1 MEKLDVEFEMFRKRV
16 YNLQIR
22 DFYLL
27 LMNRGCDMDTLRVLF
42 SDVDDKLSIK
52 LDGMFYY
59 AQSNMIQEV
68 LERVIK
74 QEKAN
79 ARRDCFKKL
88 FGKGLDIFEVLELIG
103 ISQKDVELIND
114 AAYVWQD
121 MHL

>member
-1 MEKLDVEFEMFRKRV
+1 MKKLDVEFELFRKRV
-16 YNLQIR
+16 YNLQGR

-74 QEKAN
+74 QEKTN
-79 ARRDCFKKL
+79 ARMDCFKRL
-88 FGKGLDIFEVLELIG
+88 YEKGMDVFEVLELLG
-103 ISQKDVELIND
+103 ISQNDIEMINE

>member
-1 MEKLDVEFEMFRKRV
+1 
-16 YNLQIR
+16 
-22 DFYLL
+22 
-27 LMNRGCDMDTLRVLF
+27 MDTLRVLF

-74 QEKAN
+74 QEKTN
-79 ARRDCFKKL
+79 ARMDCFKRL
-88 FGKGLDIFEVLELIG
+88 YEKGMDVFEVLELLG
-103 ISQKDVELIND
+103 ISQNDIEMINE
-114 AAYVWQD
+114 AAYVWKD

>member
-1 MEKLDVEFEMFRKRV
+1 
-16 YNLQIR
+16 
-22 DFYLL
+22 
-27 LMNRGCDMDTLRVLF
+27 MDTLRALF

-59 AQSNMIQEV
+59 AQSDMIQEV

-74 QEKAN
+74 QEKTN
-79 ARRDCFKKL
+79 ARMDCFKIL
-88 FGKGLDIFEVLELIG
+88 YEKGMDVFEVLELLG
-103 ISQKDVELIND
+103 ISQNDIEMINE

>member
-1 MEKLDVEFEMFRKRV
+1 MFRKRV

-74 QEKAN
+74 QEQTN
-79 ARRDCFKKL
+79 ARMDCFKRL
-88 FGKGLDIFEVLELIG
+88 YEKGMDVFEVLELLG
-103 ISQKDVELIND
+103 ISQNDIEMINE

>member
-1 MEKLDVEFEMFRKRV
+1 MKKLDVEFELFRKRV
-16 YNLQIR
+16 YNLEIR
-22 DFYLL
+22 SFYLL

-42 SDVDDKLSIK
+42 SDVDDKLSMK

-74 QEKAN
+74 QEKTN
-79 ARRDCFKKL
+79 ARMDCFKRL
-88 FGKGLDIFEVLELIG
+88 YEKGMDVFEVLELLG
-103 ISQKDVELIND
+103 ISQNDIEMINE

-121 MHL
+121 IHL

>member
-27 LMNRGCDMDTLRVLF
+27 LMNRVCDMDTLRVLF

-74 QEKAN
+74 QEQTN
-79 ARRDCFKKL
+79 ARMDCFKRL
-88 FGKGLDIFEVLELIG
+88 YEKGMDVFEVLELLG
-103 ISQKDVELIND
+103 ISQNDIEMINE

>member
-1 MEKLDVEFEMFRKRV
+1 MKKLDVEFELFRKRV
-16 YNLQIR
+16 YNLQVR

-42 SDVDDKLSIK
+42 SDVDDKLSMK
-52 LDGMFYY
+52 LD
-59 AQSNMIQEV
+59 AQSDMIQEV

-74 QEKAN
+74 QEKTN
-79 ARRDCFKKL
+79 ARMDCFKRL
-88 FGKGLDIFEVLELIG
+88 YEKGMDVFEVLELLG
-103 ISQKDVELIND
+103 ISQNDIEMINE

>member
-1 MEKLDVEFEMFRKRV
+1 MEELDVEFEMFRKRV

-74 QEKAN
+74 QEQTN